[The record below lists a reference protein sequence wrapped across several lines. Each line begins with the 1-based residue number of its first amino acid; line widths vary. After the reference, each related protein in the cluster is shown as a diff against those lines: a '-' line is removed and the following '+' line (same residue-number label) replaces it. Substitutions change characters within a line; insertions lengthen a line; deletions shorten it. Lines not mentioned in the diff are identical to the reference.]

1 MSYVFTSYMSYI
13 IIFSLPKI
21 TFATQN
27 MQWFFNLIFTCVFL
41 TKFCSIVNDVAT
53 KNSDDRGKIYRMRN
67 YDWTRKKGKGIKII
81 IRKLIILLIILVQIR
96 LLLRLP
102 EQKKV
107 TETNNIH
114 IKIME
119 NQMIKI
125 YNSLKEADKYIET
138 GKISDIV
145 E

>member
-1 MSYVFTSYMSYI
+1 MVECNNVLS
-13 IIFSLPKI
+13 
-21 TFATQN
+21 
-27 MQWFFNLIFTCVFL
+27 
-41 TKFCSIVNDVAT
+41 
-53 KNSDDRGKIYRMRN
+53 
-67 YDWTRKKGKGIKII
+67 WTRKKGKRIKII

-114 IKIME
+114 TKVME
-119 NQMIKI
+119 NQKIKI
-125 YNSLKEADKYIET
+125 YNSLKEADEYIET

-145 E
+145 Q